1 LETKKIKKTI
11 INIIFLF
18 SEHCV
23 NIKNR
28 QDESV
33 IKTTEGEGEMRGKLK
48 NLTVQVIIGII
59 LGIIVGF
66 LFPEFGAKLKV
77 LADAFIKLI
86 KMVIAPIIF
95 FTVVIGIGN
104 MGDLK
109 KVGRIGGKAL
119 IYFEIVTTF
128 ALAIGIIVVNLIKPG
143 VGFNIDAV
151 KGGDVSQYTKQAEEV
166 NHGVIEFLLSIIPDN
181 VIGAFA
187 KGELL
192 PILFFAILFGLS
204 TAALGE
210 KAKPVVALF
219 ERLTDIFFGVVNM
232 VMKVS
237 PIAAFG
243 AMAYTIGTFGI
254 SSLVSLGK
262 LMGSVYITMALF
274 IFVVLGLIA
283 KFYGFNIFKFIAYIK
298 EEILLVLGTSS
309 SESALPKLME
319 RLEKYGCSKS
329 VVGLVVPTGY
339 SFNLD
344 GTSIYLSMAAIFIA
358 QAYGIDLTIWQEL
371 TLLGILMLT
380 SKGAA
385 GVTGSG
391 FITLAATLAAFPMIP
406 VEGIALLLGVDRFM
420 SEARAITNIIGNA
433 VATVVVSKME
443 DEFHP
448 SAEQNEDRTNI
459 AVAK

>member
-1 LETKKIKKTI
+1 MVK
-11 INIIFLF
+11 
-18 SEHCV
+18 S
-23 NIKNR
+23 KN
-28 QDESV
+28 
-33 IKTTEGEGEMRGKLK
+33 LLN
-48 NLTVQVIIGII
+48 NLTVRVIIGII

-66 LFPEFGAKLKV
+66 LFPEYGEKLKV
-77 LADAFIKLI
+77 LADVFIKLI

-95 FTVVIGIGN
+95 FTVAIGIGSI
-104 MGDLK
+104 GDLK

-128 ALAIGIIVVNLIKPG
+128 ALAIGIIVVNLVKPG
-143 VGFNIDAV
+143 VGFNTSAV
-151 KGGDVSQYTKQAEEV
+151 EGGNISEYTKQAEATS
-166 NHGVIEFLLSIIPDN
+166 HGAIEFLVGIIPDN
-181 VIGAFA
+181 IVAAMA

-192 PILFFAILFGLS
+192 PILFFAVLFGIS
-204 TAALGE
+204 MSAMGE
-210 KAKPVVALF
+210 KAKPVVTLF
-219 ERLTDIFFGVVNM
+219 EKLTDVFFGIVNM
-232 VMKVS
+232 IMKVS

-243 AMAYTIGTFGI
+243 AMAFTIGKFGLG
-254 SSLVSLGK
+254 SLFLLGK
-262 LMGSVYITMALF
+262 LMGSVYITMFLF
-274 IFVVLGLIA
+274 IVLVLGGIA
-283 KFYGFNIFKFIAYIK
+283 KFYKFNIFKFLAYIK

-319 RLEKYGCSKS
+319 KLEKYGCSKS

-371 TLLGILMLT
+371 TLLGVLMLT

-420 SEARAITNIIGNA
+420 SEARAITNLIGNG

-443 DEFHP
+443 NEFHAP
-448 SAEQNEDRTNI
+448 LETVAANTKQK
-459 AVAK
+459 AV

>member
-1 LETKKIKKTI
+1 M
-11 INIIFLF
+11 
-18 SEHCV
+18 
-23 NIKNR
+23 
-28 QDESV
+28 
-33 IKTTEGEGEMRGKLK
+33 EGEGEMRINFK
-48 NLTVQVIIGII
+48 NLTVRVIIGII
-59 LGIIVGF
+59 LGIAVGF
-66 LFPEFGAKLKV
+66 LFPEFGSKLKV

-95 FTVVIGIGN
+95 FTVVIGIGS

-128 ALAIGIIVVNLIKPG
+128 ALAIGIVVVNLVKPG
-143 VGFNIDAV
+143 VGFNTEAV
-151 KGGDVSQYTKQAEEV
+151 KGGDISQYTKQAEEAS
-166 NHGVIEFLLSIIPDN
+166 HGAIEFLLGIIPDN
-181 VIGAFA
+181 VVAAMA
-187 KGELL
+187 KGDLL
-192 PILFFAILFGLS
+192 PILFFAVLFGLA
-204 TAALGE
+204 TAALGD
-210 KAKPVVALF
+210 KSKPVIKLF
-219 ERLTDIFFGVVNM
+219 EQLTDIFFGIVNM

-243 AMAYTIGTFGI
+243 AMAYTIGTFGLG
-254 SSLVSLGK
+254 SLVSLGK
-262 LMGSVYITMALF
+262 LMASVYITMFFF
-274 IFVVLGLIA
+274 IVIVLGAIA

-309 SESALPKLME
+309 SESALPKMME
-319 RLEKYGCSKS
+319 KLEKYGCSKS
-329 VVGLVVPTGY
+329 VVGLVIPTGY

-344 GTSIYLSMAAIFIA
+344 GTSIYLSMAAMFIA

-371 TLLGILMLT
+371 TLLGVLMLT

-406 VEGIALLLGVDRFM
+406 IEGLALLLGVDRFM
-420 SEARAITNIIGNA
+420 SEARAITNLIGNG

-443 DEFHP
+443 NEFHP
-448 SAEQNEDRTNI
+448 PLEMESYDSEMQI
-459 AVAK
+459 AK